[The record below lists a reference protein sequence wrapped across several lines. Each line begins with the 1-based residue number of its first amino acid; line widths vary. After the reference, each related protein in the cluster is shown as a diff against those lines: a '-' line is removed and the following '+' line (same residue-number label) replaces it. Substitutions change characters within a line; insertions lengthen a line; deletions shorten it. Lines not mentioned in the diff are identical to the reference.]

1 MNFMN
6 FNDYGE
12 ITNGEQ
18 TYESIANL
26 LLKGETVGIGWTDEI
41 GTHLD
46 IIFKLGLDTK
56 CGNFQR
62 GIKANYLY
70 ISIIDYTS
78 YAFCVENGVKQ
89 GTYIQEK
96 LRIND
101 YTGDKLAQLI
111 NGIIICLN
119 KEN

>member
-6 FNDYGE
+6 FDDYGE

-26 LLKGETVGIGWTDEI
+26 LLKGKTVGIGWTDKKD
-41 GTHLD
+41 THFD
-46 IIFKLGLDTK
+46 IIFKLGIEK
-56 CGNFQR
+56 YGIFQR

-89 GTYIQEK
+89 GAYIQEK